1 MAHRHLEDEALIAG
15 HLHALDAEEA
25 AESADHLHACGACR
39 GRAMALGAWLTSL
52 AQEGDAEADLAFTPT
67 RLAQQRER
75 VLRRLGEA
83 AGAERPARVLTFPM
97 RNGAMENPSRWSV
110 RRLVA
115 TAAAAGL
122 VIGLAA
128 GSLFSL
134 SPRGRVPRT
143 STPFGVAQARPAQTG
158 SPVNAIL
165 QNDEALLSEIDD
177 ALTAPRIKEL
187 QALDAFT
194 PVFLE
199 ARASR

>member
-1 MAHRHLEDEALIAG
+1 MAQRHLEDEALIAV
-15 HLHALDAEEA
+15 HLHALDADEA
-25 AESADHLHACGACR
+25 ADSADHLRACSACR
-39 GRAMALGAWLTSL
+39 GRATELGAWLTSL
-52 AQEGDAEADLAFTPT
+52 ALEGDAEADIAFIPA

-83 AGAERPARVLTFPM
+83 AGAERPARVLSFPM
-97 RNGAMENPSRWSV
+97 RNGALEGPSRWSG

-143 STPFGVAQARPAQTG
+143 SKSLGVAQSRPASTN
-158 SPVNAIL
+158 SPVTAIL
-165 QNDEALLSEIDD
+165 HNDETLLQEIDD

-187 QALDAFT
+187 RALDDFT
-194 PVFLE
+194 PVIIE